1 MMKKVSFAN
10 FVDKN
15 GSHIGDGAERRYFV
29 VDDNRLYG
37 SYSDGEQQQQQNGRM
52 VGKVRKANKWRNK
65 SDFFR

>member
-15 GSHIGDGAERRYFV
+15 GRRIDDSVERRYV
-29 VDDNRLYG
+29 IVDDKRLSG
-37 SYSDGEQQQQQNGRM
+37 SYSDGEQQQNGRM

>member
-15 GSHIGDGAERRYFV
+15 GRRIDDSVERRYV
-29 VDDNRLYG
+29 IVDDKLLSG
-37 SYSDGEQQQQQNGRM
+37 SYSDGEQQQQNGRV
-52 VGKVRKANKWRNK
+52 VGKVRKTNKWRNK